1 LTRLASLMNK
11 PTLVP
16 ESCAFCGTIG
26 VKTIHKTKLFGKGKN
41 ALVIKNVPVRHCD
54 TCGESYY
61 APEVSQIIDDILA
74 HPEKQAVTRQ
84 ISVISL
90 AA

>member
-1 LTRLASLMNK
+1 MI
-11 PTLVP
+11 
-16 ESCAFCGTIG
+16 CIFCGTIG
-26 VKTIHKTKLFGKGKN
+26 TKTIYKTKLFGKGEN
-41 ALVIKNVPVRHCD
+41 ALVIENVPVQNCD

-61 APEVSQIIDDILA
+61 DPDVSQMIDDILT

-84 ISVISL
+84 ISVVSL

>member
-1 LTRLASLMNK
+1 MTK

-16 ESCAFCGTIG
+16 EPCAFCGTIG
-26 VKTIHKTKLFGKGKN
+26 VKTIHKTKLFGKGEN
-41 ALVIKNVPVRHCD
+41 ALVIENVPVQHCD

-61 APEVSQIIDDILA
+61 DPEVSQMIDDILA

-84 ISVISL
+84 ISVVSL

>member
-1 LTRLASLMNK
+1 MTK
-11 PTLVP
+11 PTTVP
-16 ESCAFCGTIG
+16 EPCAFCGTSG
-26 VKTIHKTKLFGKGKN
+26 VKTIYKTKLFGKGEH
-41 ALVIKNVPVRHCD
+41 ALVIENVPVQHCD

-61 APEVSQIIDDILA
+61 NPEVSQMIDDILA

-84 ISVISL
+84 ISVVSL